1 MQTPYNPNGSQ
12 FMFALV
18 PTFPSLFFGLIFVS
32 QQGASLT
39 NLSFVFLML
48 LFSLVSGYFIWVWHT
63 DQLEKQDNYLQ
74 KKYSEGL
81 TMLTSYTV
89 ELERLLLMM
98 EPKLAEQVLAA
109 KELTEQEVSIL
120 IGRFSVINQELKQI
134 FDIANQAS
142 GEQESESLNHLRTSV
157 GKVRNEIDIVLE
169 ALQFQ
174 DRVSQILGLVQTNL
188 ATLRETLE
196 TIQQQ
201 GPERHQKM
209 LKTDEMVANIQAQYE
224 TVKHRHNTTKSKQTA
239 DEFTLF

>member
-1 MQTPYNPNGSQ
+1 MQTPYNPNGSH
-12 FMFALV
+12 FMFALI
-18 PTFPSLFFGLIFVS
+18 PTFPSLFFGLIFIW
-32 QQGASLT
+32 QQGTSLT

-89 ELERLLLMM
+89 ELERLLLLM
-98 EPKLAEQVLAA
+98 EPKLAEQVVAA

-120 IGRFSVINQELKQI
+120 IGRFSVMHQELKQI

-142 GEQESESLNHLRTSV
+142 SEQESENLTHLKTSV
-157 GKVRNEIDIVLE
+157 EKVRKEIDVVLE

-188 ATLRETLE
+188 STLKETLE
-196 TIQQQ
+196 KIQQQ

-209 LKTDEMVANIQAQYE
+209 LKTDEMVANIQTQYE
-224 TVKHRHNTTKSKQTA
+224 TVKRQHNAAASIQPT